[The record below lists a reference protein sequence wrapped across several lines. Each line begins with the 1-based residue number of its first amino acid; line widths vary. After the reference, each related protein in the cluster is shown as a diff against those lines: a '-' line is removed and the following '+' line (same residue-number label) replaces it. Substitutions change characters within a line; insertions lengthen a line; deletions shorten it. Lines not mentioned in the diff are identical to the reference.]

1 MEWEHIEE
9 GEEALVSFMEKSGFV
24 NFGKIATTYARDV
37 IFVKDFLRFVNFNFF
52 GFLPLKK
59 TFHRFHCL
67 GICATTMKTMTMKL
81 RKIKHTCSKNRII
94 NYNLTITVLQDYN
107 P

>member
-59 TFHRFHCL
+59 NVSSISLFRD
-67 GICATTMKTMTMKL
+67 L
-81 RKIKHTCSKNRII
+81 RYDYEDYDDEIKEN
-94 NYNLTITVLQDYN
+94 
-107 P
+107 